1 MNKALEALEIK
12 RDLIE
17 YYGTAKGVGYAA
29 LLVEPFEGLTRPEI
43 AERSAMVAAMI
54 DFDGEVPSTAGRRQ
68 FTRAGELAGQLAS
81 ALRMTATYWVDG
93 DMVTLV
99 NAAAPSMPDQP
110 LLWADAPHEY
120 GFALLDGNL
129 YLVDGDEKIGVRAVQ
144 WRRTTTMTT
153 KGQRSGFEVVWYSD
167 RYDGK
172 DSLWGE
178 KTWKQAESALHDA
191 QLAARADQAQWGL
204 HRLVVCHT
212 FMWFTGEEGA
222 AVEDWQHT
230 DRFRRW
236 LAAFWTL
243 VKQPVPGRKS
253 MVALHEV
260 QPDRPLRKRLERLSL
275 TQQHV
280 TFITL
285 RHIQQREKAEGEDA
299 KYVEW
304 THRWLVDGHWR
315 NQYYPSDNT
324 HRQIYINGYVKGPE
338 DKPLRMKEKVYSWTR

>member
-1 MNKALEALEIK
+1 MNKAMEALELK

-17 YYGTAKGVGYAA
+17 YFGTSKGVQYAG
-29 LLVEPFEGLTRPEI
+29 LLIEPYEGLVRAEV
-43 AERSAMVAAMI
+43 AERSGLIAALI
-54 DFDGEVPSTAGRRQ
+54 DFDREVPSTH
-68 FTRAGELAGQLAS
+68 TRAEWIHSGNLAGQIAS
-81 ALRMTATYWVDG
+81 TLRMTATYWVDG

-110 LLWADAPHEY
+110 LMWSDAPHEY

-153 KGQRSGFEVVWYSD
+153 KGQRNGFEVTWYSD
-167 RYDGK
+167 RYDSK

-178 KTWKQAESALHDA
+178 KTWQQAETEI
-191 QLAARADQAQWGL
+191 RDQPWGL
-204 HRLVVCHT
+204 HRLVVCHN
-212 FMWFTGEEGA
+212 FMWFVGEERA
-222 AVEDWQHT
+222 AVEEWQHT

-260 QPDRPLRKRLERLSL
+260 QPDRPLRKRLERINL

-285 RHIQQREKAEGEDA
+285 RHMRPREKVEGEDA
-299 KYVEW
+299 KHIEYS
-304 THRWLVDGHWR
+304 HRWLVDGHWR
-315 NQYYPSDNT
+315 NQYYPSENT